1 MALLTRSASPI
12 RPRRGAACSRRGGA
26 SLLVILAVL
35 VGLPA
40 APLAAMP
47 QASSSQPSP
56 GQSARAD
63 YVIGARDLLVVQVVG
78 EPTASGTT
86 RVDADGTITLPLIGR
101 VAASGKTLLQL
112 AADVRKA
119 LADGFFTDPKVSIT
133 VQEYGSQKIFV
144 LGEVRT
150 PGSYPLSGETTLL
163 AALALAGSTLP
174 SAGDTVVINRPRHT
188 AAAAEGGSD
197 EYLRVNLRDLQSGLA
212 SSQNLRLQD
221 GDTIFVPKVESVF
234 VTGQV
239 RNAGAFP
246 YQEGLTVLQAVALAG
261 GVNDRGS
268 MSRIV
273 IVRAV
278 NGTRAEIKAKAT
290 DVVKP
295 GDTVLVKER
304 FF

>member
-1 MALLTRSASPI
+1 MASTHTPSHLSHRI
-12 RPRRGAACSRRGGA
+12 GGVRPYTAGAC
-26 SLLVILAVL
+26 LALVL
-35 VGLPA
+35 VVLTCLRAAA
-40 APLAAMP
+40 APGAQAA
-47 QASSSQPSP
+47 
-56 GQSARAD
+56 ARAA
-63 YVIGARDLLVVQVVG
+63 YVIGTRDLLVVQVVG
-78 EPTASGTT
+78 EPAASGTV
-86 RVDADGTITLPLIGR
+86 RVDADGTVTLPLIGR
-101 VAASGKTLLQL
+101 QTASGKTLLQL
-112 AADVRKA
+112 AEDVRKA
-119 LADGFFTDPKVSIT
+119 LADGFFTDPKVSAA

-174 SAGDTVVINRPRHT
+174 SAGDSVVINRPRHAQ
-188 AAAAEGGSD
+188 AATAEGGSD
-197 EYLRVNLRDLQSGLA
+197 EFLRVNLRALQSGLA

-221 GDTIFVPKVESVF
+221 GDTIFVPKAESVF

-239 RNAGAFP
+239 RNAGAFL

-268 MSRIV
+268 MSRVV

-278 NGTRAEIKAKAT
+278 NGVRTEIKAKAT

>member
-1 MALLTRSASPI
+1 MVGQAL
-12 RPRRGAACSRRGGA
+12 
-26 SLLVILAVL
+26 L
-35 VGLPA
+35 VGLLAVAHAGARA
-40 APLAAMP
+40 APG
-47 QASSSQPSP
+47 QPSP
-56 GQSARAD
+56 GQAVRAD

-78 EPTASGTT
+78 EATASGTV

-101 VAASGKTLLQL
+101 VAAGGKTLLQL

-150 PGSYPLSGETTLL
+150 PGSYPLAGETTLL

-174 SAGDTVVINRPRHT
+174 SAGDTVVINRPRQT
-188 AAAAEGGSD
+188 TAAAEGGSD
-197 EYLRVNLRDLQSGLA
+197 EFLRVNLRDLQSGLA

-278 NGTRAEIKAKAT
+278 NGTRTEIKAKTT

-304 FF
+304 YF